1 MKSKIHRRTMLAVAV
16 ATGMAGG
23 WFGAPVARAQ
33 DRVSTL
39 VARWSDEHSGP
50 MIGVMTEPNDRGV
63 SVMGL
68 LREGPAEAAGIGIGD
83 LIVSIDGHSLT
94 EPIEGEDELVR
105 PSGMT
110 RARARLQWLLGQV
123 PEGESIEVGIERD
136 GEAMTFTVV
145 PESSPPETFWDVG
158 YLNRYPAPS
167 FDSINEMLRSSM
179 DRIGT
184 IRIPVREFNVGRL
197 TPRFEGLRVEAPELD
212 SLFEFR
218 LTPSDFSLTPR
229 ALNSSIRVFETGDW
243 PSYRFERF
251 GGNRLE
257 VIRLNPELGSYF
269 GTEEGVLVL
278 DVDGESTLGL
288 RPGDVVVR
296 IGGRQVDDVSDMRR
310 ILASYEDDEKVDFGI
325 WRDGAEAT
333 VVGTIR

>member
-23 WFGAPVARAQ
+23 WFDAPIARAQ
-33 DRVSTL
+33 DPVTTV
-39 VARWSDEHSGP
+39 VARWSDERSGP
-50 MIGVMTEPNDRGV
+50 MIGVMTAPHDRGV

-83 LIVSIDGHSLT
+83 LIVSIGGHSLT

-110 RARARLQWLLGQV
+110 RARARLQWLLGQI
-123 PEGESIEVGIERD
+123 PEGESVEVGIERD

-145 PESSPPETFWDVG
+145 PEFSPPETYWDVG
-158 YLNRYPAPS
+158 YYRYPAPS
-167 FDSINEMLRSSM
+167 FDSISELLRSSM

-184 IRIPVREFNVGRL
+184 ISIPVPEFNVRQL
-197 TPRFEGLRVEAPELD
+197 TPRFEGLRVEAAELD
-212 SLFEFR
+212 SLLEFR
-218 LTPSDFSLTPR
+218 LTPRD
-229 ALNSSIRVFETGDW
+229 LNSSIRVFETGDW

-257 VIRLNPELGSYF
+257 VIRLNPELGSYS

-296 IGGRQVDDVSDMRR
+296 IGGRQVGDVADMRR